1 MFVIIKRFFGR
12 NELIMK
18 KFLSWIEAKLMPP
31 MVKLSQNRYLVSI
44 RDGIIA
50 TMPLVM
56 LGSFFVL
63 FAQFP
68 IPAYQKLVA
77 PYVATIM
84 LPYRIT
90 VGLMAV
96 YAAFGIGYQLAKR
109 YKLDAL
115 SSGLISMGA
124 FLMTTTPV
132 LANDATD
139 AKTSLGMVLPM
150 SYLGGAG
157 MFTAIIVAI
166 IAVEIIRFCSTHNIE
181 IKLPDSVP
189 ASVSRSF
196 AAIVPSAMVII
207 LVWVVCG
214 VLKFNVN
221 EALMQLFKPIVD
233 VGMNSYFGL
242 VIPPLLI
249 TVLWAT
255 GIHGDSIIGNLVRP
269 FWLILWQQNADAVA
283 AGHAAQNIA
292 TEGFY
297 TFVWI
302 GGSGGTLAL
311 CVIAMFFAKSAYL
324 KEIGK
329 LSVVPGIFNIN
340 EPIIFGAPVVL
351 NPLLAIPFIVGPF
364 ITSTLTYF
372 AMSMDLV
379 NKTSM
384 LAPFTVPF
392 PIMGYMIT
400 QADVRAILL
409 MLINFAIYLAIYY
422 PFVMMYD
429 KQLLAKENEEA
440 HHEADT
446 VTA

>member
-1 MFVIIKRFFGR
+1 
-12 NELIMK
+12 
-18 KFLSWIEAKLMPP
+18 
-31 MVKLSQNRYLVSI
+31 MVKISQNRYLVAI
-44 RDGIIA
+44 RDGIIS

-68 IPAYQKLVA
+68 IPAYQKIVA

-96 YAAFGIGYQLAKR
+96 YAAFGIGHQLAKH
-109 YKLDAL
+109 YKLDSL
-115 SSGLISMGA
+115 SSGLIAMGA
-124 FLMTTTPV
+124 FLMTTAPV
-132 LANDATD
+132 LANEPTKA
-139 AKTSLGMVLPM
+139 AKPLGMVLPM

-166 IAVEIIRFCSTHNIE
+166 LAVEIIRFCSVHNIV

-189 ASVSRSF
+189 ASVSKSF
-196 AAIVPSAMVII
+196 AAIIPSAVVII
-207 LVWVVCG
+207 VVWIVSG
-214 VLKFNVN
+214 ILKFNIN
-221 EALMQLFKPIVD
+221 EFLMQLFKPIVD

-255 GIHGDSIIGNLVRP
+255 GIHGDSIIGNLIRP

-283 AGHAAQNIA
+283 AGHVAHNIA

-311 CVIAMFFAKSAYL
+311 CVVAVFFAKSAYL

-329 LSVVPGIFNIN
+329 LSIVPGIFNIN

-351 NPLLAIPFIVGPF
+351 NPLLAVPFIVGPF
-364 ITSTLTYF
+364 ITSSITYF
-372 AMSMDLV
+372 AMSMNMV

-400 QADVRAILL
+400 QADMRAIIL
-409 MLINFAIYLAIYY
+409 MLLNFAIYLVIYY

-429 KQLLAKENEEA
+429 KQLLKEEHKELSNESEVIA
-440 HHEADT
+440 
-446 VTA
+446 

>member
-1 MFVIIKRFFGR
+1 MQ
-12 NELIMK
+12 
-18 KFLSWIEAKLMPP
+18 KFLNWIEAKMMPP

-63 FAQFP
+63 IAQFP
-68 IPAYQKLVA
+68 IGAWTKFVA

-96 YAAFGIGYQLAKR
+96 YAAFGIGYQLAKH
-109 YKLDAL
+109 YELDAL

-124 FLMTTTPV
+124 FLMTTIPV
-132 LANDATD
+132 LANDAAN
-139 AKTSLGMVLPM
+139 AKVSLGMVMPM
-150 SYLGGAG
+150 TYLGGSG

-166 IAVEIIRFCSTHNIE
+166 FSTEIIHFCAKHNIT
-181 IKLPDSVP
+181 IKMPDQVP
-189 ASVSRSF
+189 ESVSKSF
-196 AAIVPSAMVII
+196 AAIIPSAVVII
-207 LVWVVCG
+207 VVWVISG
-214 VLKFNVN
+214 VLHFNIN
-221 EALMQLFKPIVD
+221 SALMTLFKPIVD

-242 VIPPLLI
+242 VLPPLLI
-249 TVLWAT
+249 TLLWAT

-283 AGHAAQNIA
+283 AGHAAANIA

-311 CVIAMFFAKSAYL
+311 CLIAMLFAKSAYL
-324 KEIGK
+324 KQIGK
-329 LSVVPGIFNIN
+329 LAFIPGVFNIN

-364 ITSTLTYF
+364 ITSTITYF
-372 AMSMDLV
+372 AMYFDLV

-400 QADVRAILL
+400 QADVRAVVL
-409 MLINFAIYLAIYY
+409 MLLNFAIYLAIYY
-422 PFVMMYD
+422 PFTMMYD
-429 KQLLAKENEEA
+429 KQLLKQEREEKA
-440 HHEADT
+440 EEDAEAAGT
-446 VTA
+446 SATA

>member
-1 MFVIIKRFFGR
+1 MQ
-12 NELIMK
+12 N
-18 KFLSWIEAKLMPP
+18 FLKWIEAKLMPP

-68 IPAYQKLVA
+68 IPAYQNLVK

-90 VGLMAV
+90 VGLMSV
-96 YAAFGIGYQLAKR
+96 YAAFGIGYQLAKH

-124 FLMTTTPV
+124 FLMTTIPV
-132 LANDATD
+132 LANDA
-139 AKTSLGMVLPM
+139 ANPKTSLGMVMPM
-150 SYLGGAG
+150 TYLGGSG

-166 IAVEIIRFCSTHNIE
+166 FSTEIIYFCSKHNIT
-181 IKLPDSVP
+181 IKMPDSVP
-189 ASVSRSF
+189 ESVSRSF
-196 AAIVPSAMVII
+196 AAIIPSAVVIVVVWIISGI
-207 LVWVVCG
+207 LKW
-214 VLKFNVN
+214 NIN
-221 EALMQLFKPIVD
+221 EFLMTLFKPIIH
-233 VGMNSYFGL
+233 VGMNSYIGL
-242 VIPPLLI
+242 VLPPLLI
-249 TVLWAT
+249 TLLWAT

-283 AGHAAQNIA
+283 AGHAASNIA

-311 CVIAMFFAKSAYL
+311 CLIAMIFAKSAYL
-324 KEIGK
+324 KQIGK
-329 LSVVPGIFNIN
+329 LAFVPGIFNIN
-340 EPIIFGAPVVL
+340 EPIIFGAPIVL
-351 NPLLAIPFIVGPF
+351 NPILAIPFIVGPF
-364 ITSTLTYF
+364 ITSTITYI
-372 AMSMDLV
+372 AMSLDLV

-400 QADVRAILL
+400 QADVRAIFL
-409 MLINFAIYLAIYY
+409 MILNFVIYLLIYY
-422 PFVMMYD
+422 PFTMMYD
-429 KQLLAKENEEA
+429 RQLLKEEKEEKKEEDA
-440 HHEADT
+440 EKSDSVMA
-446 VTA
+446 

>member
-1 MFVIIKRFFGR
+1 MSG
-12 NELIMK
+12 
-18 KFLSWIEAKLMPP
+18 FLNWVEKKLMPP

-68 IPAYQKLVA
+68 ITQWQNFVK

-96 YAAFGIGYQLAKR
+96 YAAFGIGYYLAKQ
-109 YKLDAL
+109 YDLDKL
-115 SSGLISMGA
+115 SSGFISMGA
-124 FLMTTTPV
+124 FLMTTIPV
-132 LANDATD
+132 LANDAV
-139 AKTSLGMVLPM
+139 KPKVSLGMVMPM
-150 SYLGGAG
+150 QYLGGAG

-166 IAVEIIRFCSTHNIE
+166 FSVEVIHFCTKHNIT
-181 IKLPDSVP
+181 IKLPDQVP
-189 ASVSRSF
+189 ESVSRSF
-196 AAIVPSAMVII
+196 AAIIPSAIVITV
-207 LVWVVCG
+207 VWIITG
-214 VLKFNVN
+214 VLKFNMN
-221 EALMQLFKPIVD
+221 SFLMAIFKPIVD

-242 VIPPLLI
+242 IIPTVLI
-249 TVLWAT
+249 TLLWSA

-283 AGHAAQNIA
+283 AGHAAKNIA

-311 CVIAMFFAKSAYL
+311 CLLAMLIAKSAYL

-329 LSVVPGIFNIN
+329 LAIIPGIFNIN

-351 NPLLAIPFIVGPF
+351 NPILAIPFVLGPF
-364 ITSTLTYF
+364 LTATLTYIC
-372 AMSMDLV
+372 MSLDLV

-400 QADVRAILL
+400 QADWRAVIL
-409 MLINFAIYLAIYY
+409 MLVNFGIYMLVYY
-422 PFVMMYD
+422 PFVKSYD
-429 KQLLAKENEEA
+429 KQLLKQEQATDAPANA
-440 HHEADT
+440 
-446 VTA
+446 

>member
-1 MFVIIKRFFGR
+1 
-12 NELIMK
+12 MK
-18 KFLSWIEAKLMPP
+18 NFLAWIEAKLMPP

-68 IPAYQKLVA
+68 VTAWANFVK

-96 YAAFGIGYQLAKR
+96 YAAFGIGFQLAKQ

-132 LANDATD
+132 LANDAINT
-139 AKTSLGMVLPM
+139 KTSLGMVLPM

-166 IAVEIIRFCSTHNIE
+166 FSTEIIRFCSTHNIE
-181 IKLPDSVP
+181 IKLPDAVP

-196 AAIVPSAMVII
+196 AAIVPAAVVII
-207 LVWVVCG
+207 VVWIVCG
-214 VLKFNVN
+214 VLKFNIN
-221 EALMQLFKPIVD
+221 QALMTLFKPIVD
-233 VGMNSYFGL
+233 VGMNSYWGL

-249 TVLWAT
+249 TLLWST

-283 AGHAAQNIA
+283 AGHAAKNIA

-311 CVIAMFFAKSAYL
+311 CLIAMLFAKSAYL

-329 LSVVPGIFNIN
+329 LSFLPGVFNIN

-351 NPLLAIPFIVGPF
+351 NPILAIPFIVGPF
-364 ITSTLTYF
+364 ITTTLTYF
-372 AMSMDLV
+372 AMTLNLV

-400 QADVRAILL
+400 QADIRAVFL
-409 MLINFAIYLAIYY
+409 MLINFAIYLVIYY
-422 PFVMMYD
+422 PFVKMYD
-429 KQLLAKENEEA
+429 KQLLAKEKEEKQ
-440 HHEADT
+440 EET
-446 VTA
+446 VAATA

>member
-1 MFVIIKRFFGR
+1 
-12 NELIMK
+12 MK
-18 KFLSWIEAKLMPP
+18 KFLSWIEEKLMPP
-31 MVKLSQNRYLVSI
+31 MVKLSENRYLVSI

-68 IPAYQKLVA
+68 IPAYQELVQ
-77 PYVATIM
+77 PYIGTIM

-90 VGLMAV
+90 VGLMSV
-96 YAAFGIGYQLAKR
+96 YAAFGIGYQLAKQ
-109 YKLDAL
+109 YNLDSL

-124 FLMTTTPV
+124 FMMTTIPV
-132 LANDATD
+132 LANSAENVEQ
-139 AKTSLGMVLPM
+139 SLGMVLPM

-157 MFTAIIVAI
+157 MFTAILVSI
-166 IAVEIIRFCSTHNIE
+166 ISVEIIRFCHVHNIE
-181 IKLPDSVP
+181 IKLPESVP
-189 ASVSRSF
+189 SSVSRSF
-196 AAIVPSAMVII
+196 SAIIPSAVVII
-207 LVWVVCG
+207 LIWIICG

-221 EALMQLFKPIVD
+221 EAIMQLFKPIVD

-242 VIPPLLI
+242 VIPVLLI
-249 TVLWAT
+249 TLLWTT

-311 CVIAMFFAKSAYL
+311 CVIAVLFAKSAYL

-329 LSVVPGIFNIN
+329 LSIVPGIFNIN

-351 NPLLAIPFIVGPF
+351 NPLLAIPFIIGPVVTAS
-364 ITSTLTYF
+364 ITYV
-372 AMSMDLV
+372 AMSLELV

-400 QADVRAILL
+400 QADFRAVIL
-409 MLINFAIYLAIYY
+409 MLINFVVYLIIYY
-422 PFVMMYD
+422 PFVKMYD
-429 KQLLAKENEEA
+429 KQLLLQETEEGS
-440 HHEADT
+440 EGT
-446 VTA
+446 VII

>member
-1 MFVIIKRFFGR
+1 
-12 NELIMK
+12 MK
-18 KFLSWIEAKLMPP
+18 NFLAMIEKKLMPP

-68 IPAYQKLVA
+68 LTAWTNFVK

-96 YAAFGIGYQLAKR
+96 YAAFGIGFHLAKH

-124 FLMTTTPV
+124 FLMTTAPV
-132 LANDATD
+132 LANDA
-139 AKTSLGMVLPM
+139 ANPKTSLGMVLPM
-150 SYLGGAG
+150 TYLGGAG

-166 IAVEIIRFCSTHNIE
+166 FSTEVIRFCSTHNIE
-181 IKLPDSVP
+181 IKLPDAVP

-196 AAIVPSAMVII
+196 AAIVPSAVVIVV
-207 LVWVVCG
+207 VWVVCG
-214 VLKFNVN
+214 VLKFNIN
-221 EALMQLFKPIVD
+221 EALMTLFKPIVD
-233 VGMNSYFGL
+233 VGMNSYLGV

-249 TVLWAT
+249 TLLWST

-283 AGHAAQNIA
+283 AGHAAKNIA

-302 GGSGGTLAL
+302 GGAGGTLAL
-311 CVIAMFFAKSAYL
+311 CLIAMIFAKSAYL

-329 LSVVPGIFNIN
+329 LSFLPGVFNIN

-364 ITSTLTYF
+364 ITSTLTYL
-372 AMSMDLV
+372 AMTLNLV

-384 LAPFTVPF
+384 LAPFTLPF

-400 QADVRAILL
+400 QADIRAVFL
-409 MLINFAIYLAIYY
+409 MIINFAIYLVIYY
-422 PFVMMYD
+422 PFVKMYD
-429 KQLLAKENEEA
+429 KQLLAKEKNEKAKELA
-440 HHEADT
+440 
-446 VTA
+446 TA

>member
-1 MFVIIKRFFGR
+1 
-12 NELIMK
+12 MK
-18 KFLSWIEAKLMPP
+18 NFLSWIEAKLMPP
-31 MVKLSQNRYLVSI
+31 MVKLSQNRYLVAI

-68 IPAYQKLVA
+68 IDAYQKLVS

-96 YAAFGIGYQLAKR
+96 YAAFGIGYQLAKQ

-124 FLMTTTPV
+124 FLMTTVPV
-132 LANDATD
+132 LANDAEHV
-139 AKTSLGMVLPM
+139 KTSLGMVMPM
-150 SYLGGAG
+150 TYLGGAG

-166 IAVEIIRFCSTHNIE
+166 FSTEVIHFCSTHNIE

-196 AAIVPSAMVII
+196 AAIIPSAIVIVVIWVISGI
-207 LVWVVCG
+207 LH
-214 VLKFNVN
+214 FNIN
-221 EALMQLFKPIVD
+221 EALMTLFKPIVN
-233 VGMNSYFGL
+233 VGMNSYLGL
-242 VIPPLLI
+242 IIPPLLI
-249 TVLWAT
+249 TLLWST

-283 AGHAAQNIA
+283 AGHAAKNIA

-311 CVIAMFFAKSAYL
+311 CLIAMIFAKSAYL

-329 LSVVPGIFNIN
+329 LSFLPGVFNIN
-340 EPIIFGAPVVL
+340 EPIIFGAPIVL
-351 NPLLAIPFIVGPF
+351 NPILAIPFILGPF
-364 ITSTLTYF
+364 ITSNLTYF
-372 AMSMDLV
+372 AMHFNLV

-400 QADVRAILL
+400 QADVRAIIL
-409 MLINFAIYLAIYY
+409 MLLNFVVYLLVYY
-422 PFVMMYD
+422 PFVKMYD
-429 KQLLAKENEEA
+429 KQLLAKEKKEA
-440 HHEADT
+440 AKEAK
-446 VTA
+446 AEPAHA